1 MPRFFTFD
9 PDQVAQYEAA
19 GWRAYYDRKWLL
31 LLRLL
36 LGLCQRQFHIPFPVS
51 LLAAYHVV
59 RAAAAWAP
67 ADHDSFQVRADY
79 EQFYRLARRYS
90 GLTFDPAR
98 VAALELAYNDVH
110 RRLAG
115 KPDKSAFVE
124 TLVELHSTLF
134 GITPAQARESAELR
148 VAANT
153 TVDLITSGT
162 STDVEADWARLEDQL
177 RQCYRSIRTHLRN
190 R

>member
-1 MPRFFTFD
+1 MPRVFTFD

-19 GWRAYYDRKWLL
+19 GWRAYYDRTW
-31 LLRLL
+31 LRLFRL
-36 LGLCQRQFHIPFPVS
+36 LVGLCQRQFHIPFPVS
-51 LLAAYHVV
+51 LLAAYYVV

-67 ADHDSFQVRADY
+67 ADHDSFLVRAYY
-79 EQFYRLARRYS
+79 EKFYRLARRYS

-115 KPDKSAFVE
+115 RPDKSAFVD
-124 TLVELHSTLF
+124 TMTELHSTLF
-134 GITPAQARESAELR
+134 GITLAQAREPAEFR
-148 VAANT
+148 VAATT
-153 TVDLITSGT
+153 TVDLITSGA
-162 STDVEADWARLEDQL
+162 STNVEADWARVEDQL
-177 RQCYRSIRTHLRN
+177 RQCYGSIRTNLRN